1 MVLIAQCSNNSI
13 TQVLP
18 LLIFGA
24 EVSQKVSGGLPG
36 HVDGKRRASLPS
48 LLPADVLGRL
58 HHFLCALVLLQRPL
72 VDSHLAVL
80 QDTHL

>member
-1 MVLIAQCSNNSI
+1 MITQSSDHSI

-18 LLIFGA
+18 LLNPGA
-24 EVSQKVSGGLPG
+24 EVSLKVSGGSPG
-36 HVDGKRRASLPS
+36 HVDGKRRTSLPS

-58 HHFLCALVLLQRPL
+58 HHLLRALVLLQRPL
-72 VDSHLAVL
+72 VDGHLTVL